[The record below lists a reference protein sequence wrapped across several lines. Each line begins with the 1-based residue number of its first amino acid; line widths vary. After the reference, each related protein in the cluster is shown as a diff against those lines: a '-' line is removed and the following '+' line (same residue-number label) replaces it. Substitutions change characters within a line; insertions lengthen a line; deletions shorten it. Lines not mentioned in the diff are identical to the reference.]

1 MTGKKSSREKRR
13 KRSSQE
19 AAAALAAPDIVPA
32 LASGSSGSTSGCGS
46 AGGCGS
52 VSCCGNANFSGSV
65 TGGGSGGS
73 CWGGSSVERSERRK
87 RRSTDSSSISGSLQQ
102 ETKYILPALEKEL
115 FLAEHSDLEEGGLD
129 LTVSLKPVS
138 FYISD
143 KKEMLQQCFCI
154 IGEKKLQKMLPDVLK
169 NCSIEEIKKLCQEQL
184 ELLSE
189 KKILKILEGDNGM
202 DSDMEEEADDGSKMG
217 SDLVSQQDICI
228 DSASSMRENK
238 QPEGLELKQGKGEDS
253 DVLSINA
260 DAYDS
265 DIEGP
270 CNEEAAAPE
279 APENTV
285 QSEAGQIDDLEKD
298 IEKSVNEILGLAES
312 SPNEPKAATLAVPPP
327 EDVQPSAQ
335 QLELLELE
343 MRARAIKALM
353 KAGDIKKPA

>member
-13 KRSSQE
+13 KRSGQE
-19 AAAALAAPDIVPA
+19 AAAALAAPDLVPVQ
-32 LASGSSGSTSGCGS
+32 GGT

-52 VSCCGNANFSGSV
+52 GGCCGGA
-65 TGGGSGGS
+65 GGGASVAGGA
-73 CWGGSSVERSERRK
+73 ERSERRK
-87 RRSTDSSSISGSLQQ
+87 RRSTDSSSSVSGSVQQ
-102 ETKYILPALEKEL
+102 ETKCLLPTLEKEL
-115 FLAEHSDLEEGGLD
+115 YLAEHSDVEEGGLD

-138 FYISD
+138 SYISD

-169 NCSIEEIKKLCQEQL
+169 NCSVEEIKKLCQEQL

-189 KKILKILEGDNGM
+189 KKILKILEGDNGL
-202 DSDMEEEADDGSKMG
+202 DSDMEEEADDGCKVA
-217 SDLVSQQDICI
+217 SDLISQQDTCV
-228 DSASSMRENK
+228 DSTSSLRENK
-238 QPEGLELKQGKGEDS
+238 QPEGLESKQGKGEDS

-270 CNEEAAAPE
+270 CNEEAAAGATATAPE

-285 QSEAGQIDDLEKD
+285 QSEAAQIDDLEKD
-298 IEKSVNEILGLAES
+298 IEKSVNEILGLAEF
-312 SPNEPKAATLAVPPP
+312 SPKELKAATLTVPPP

-353 KAGDIKKPA
+353 KAGDVKKPV